1 MPADNHSAPYVYHLG
16 ITMAGAV
23 SAGSY
28 TGGVMD
34 YLIRCLQRWEQAKR
48 GEYLPQFR
56 HLIPPH
62 QVVIDAIGGASA
74 GGMTTTM
81 TVLTL
86 LRGDYKPIDPKEIA
100 GIKTPT
106 GNLFYDSWIGLN
118 DTLTDGTTLMQML
131 KDEDLLGQEGK
142 FLSLFNSN
150 PIDAIAGKAFDI
162 DGDIEELK
170 KNLPPFIAPDLEVIL
185 TLTSLRGIPVHVD
198 FNYFAVR
205 RQTQLATNS
214 PAPAHRMQQHRI
226 VAHFK
231 LNYRESADKNRYLH
245 FDPTDPQKAALIKAV
260 TIGSGAFPVGLRS
273 RWFTLD
279 QIPVEYIRQ
288 STLRQLQ
295 RNIDES
301 KPDFQM
307 DLDKLLP
314 DFKNLESFEFT
325 AVDGGTLNNEPFG
338 EVVQILEEK
347 KNAKG
352 EDLIHID
359 PPNFTIIMIDPFPS
373 FEEQMEE
380 GKNYDEVHRIVTPLV
395 DAMRQQAMFKPLPS
409 LKKYA
414 SDYPR
419 TLVYPTRYTVEP
431 QAGNPKDLGFKRRGE
446 KDKAPICCA
455 SMHAFGGFLS
465 EDFRKHDFALGQI
478 NCRNFLR
485 AVLSFEYNPPHI
497 CHPMH
502 QGWTPEMVE
511 AFKVVIKGKTYLPVI
526 PDVDWLT
533 ERDNLHPDYP
543 YDYFM
548 DKPKLDAAN
557 LEPLRRPI
565 KNRAH
570 NLLNKVESLTNKK
583 SGKKIVIPGVAGWW
597 KQRKS
602 KAKSWVMRRLFRL
615 LKKCIAGEMTKIALQ
630 FIANDLEE
638 RGLLKNKDER

>member
-1 MPADNHSAPYVYHLG
+1 MPAENNSAPYVYHLG

-56 HLIPPH
+56 NLIPPH
-62 QVVIDAIGGASA
+62 QVVIDAMGGASA

-86 LRGDYKPIDPKEIA
+86 LRGDYKPIDPEEIV

-118 DTLTDGTTLMQML
+118 DTPADGATLIQML
-131 KDEDLLGQEGK
+131 KDDDLLGQEGK
-142 FLSLFNSN
+142 FPSLFNSN

-162 DGDIEELK
+162 QGDMEELR

-185 TLTSLRGIPVHVD
+185 TLTSLRGIPVHID

-231 LNYRESADKNRYLH
+231 LDYHEPADKNKYLH
-245 FDPTDPQKAALIKAV
+245 FDPTNPQKAALIKAV
-260 TIGSGAFPVGLRS
+260 TIGSGAFPVGLRP
-273 RWFTLD
+273 RWFALG
-279 QIPVEYIRQ
+279 QIPIEYIRQ

-301 KPDFQM
+301 NPDFQM

-314 DFKNLESFEFT
+314 DFKNRESFEFT

-338 EVVQILEEK
+338 EVAQILEEK
-347 KNAKG
+347 KNAQG

-373 FEEQMEE
+373 FEEEMED
-380 GKNYDEVHRIVTPLV
+380 GKNYDELHRIVAPLV
-395 DAMRQQAMFKPLPS
+395 GAMRRQAMFKPLPS

-419 TLVYPTRYTVEP
+419 TLVYPTRYAVEP
-431 QAGNPKDLGFKRRGE
+431 QTGDPKDLGFKRRGE

-485 AVLSFEYNPPHI
+485 AVLSFEYNPADNI

-502 QGWTPEMVE
+502 QSWTPEMVE

-526 PDVDWLT
+526 PDVDWLI

-548 DKPKLDAAN
+548 DKPQLDAGN
-557 LEPLRRPI
+557 LEALREPL
-565 KNRAH
+565 KNRAR
-570 NLLNKVESLTNKK
+570 NLLNALESLTSKVFDKPLPEN
-583 SGKKIVIPGVAGWW
+583 PRYGVTGVVETAQI
-597 KQRKS
+597 KR
-602 KAKSWVMRRLFRL
+602 
-615 LKKCIAGEMTKIALQ
+615 
-630 FIANDLEE
+630 
-638 RGLLKNKDER
+638 